1 MRSRGGMAP
10 RSRLESPIDASRG
23 STRRSSASRPPTRSS
38 GTRPTSRI
46 TSCHRWRTSRRRCAS
61 CMRSKPA
68 LTYSFLF
75 FLSGATGLIYELL
88 WVRVLYQSFGS
99 TIQSVTTVV
108 AAYMGGLGLGAWL
121 FGRRADRAP
130 RPAVLYGWLEIAIGI
145 FGILSPLIL
154 GLAHSIYIG
163 TAGALALGGGASV
176 ALRFGLA
183 ALVLLI
189 PTTLMGGTL
198 PVLTRALMG
207 EDRGLLKPSL
217 GRLYGLNTLGAMTGT
232 ALAGFFLIEFVGV
245 RASLWVTA
253 AINLA
258 IGGVAIFLG
267 REQSLPDPA
276 REPGGAQIQP
286 ATRDHL
292 TTLALVL
299 LGLTAFASLLN
310 EIAWTRVLIMIV
322 GGSTYGF
329 TLILLVFL
337 LGIGLGSIIVARRS
351 EPRAETAATAAL
363 AQGVTGV
370 GAAVL
375 FVLFGLLPSYIIAVF
390 QFPDLTA
397 ASRLLLMGVAVGAVV
412 LIPAIGMGMTFPLL
426 TDLTARSREAR
437 GADVG
442 AAYALNTVGSILG
455 AVLTG
460 FVLIVALG
468 TQATL
473 RVGLAVNGLAALALA
488 GLAARGVAEGSAE
501 DRRLRVR
508 VLSAAGLGTLALVAA
523 AAAPG
528 WSTRLIDLGPTIYAR
543 QRMDGPARERF
554 LTHRGSRQL
563 AFREGPNAT
572 VSVWESESGRSLR
585 VNGKV
590 DGSDRGDMDTQV
602 MLGLAP
608 AVARAGAA
616 SALVIGYGTGVTA
629 QVLATVPSM
638 QRLRVVE
645 IEPSVVQM
653 DSFFVDVN
661 GAVLTRPDVRVVID
675 DARSAFQLDNQRYD
689 VIVSE
694 PSNPWVAGVA
704 TLYTPEFFRIA
715 RARLSEGGVFCQWIQ
730 LYQLPLPIVA
740 GIVRSLHEVFPHV
753 HVWFGGSADIMV
765 LASPRPLTYDPIWL
779 TQLPGPGGRKATSR
793 EWLSIHNMDQYFG
806 RMLLGD
812 SGVARL
818 MQRANLEH
826 SDNQPRLEFVA
837 ARRFLDPGAAA
848 SAVFDSLIQFGKGDA
863 GTSPFALLG
872 ILALRRR
879 DAGVLSYL
887 DAARRAQPE
896 VLEWSVRTAGIRVA
910 LGDTAQADS
919 LLGAVI
925 ARGRSVSP
933 NAFQMRGLLAAARN
947 KPLAAVALRKALAA
961 GADTGQVRA
970 ALALLAAR
978 ESRWGEAASQARGAL
993 DAARGTFRHPF
1004 PGEFLS
1010 QALGQIALDA
1020 PPGLADSL
1028 LRYAAVRRPGS
1039 ARYRELAAVAALRAG
1054 RCEDATASFVELLE
1068 FALQRD
1074 NGPALVRECW
1084 ASQDST
1090 GRTGGA
1096 NPSPRGAGT
1105 ARRVQEK

>member
-1 MRSRGGMAP
+1 MRSR
-10 RSRLESPIDASRG
+10 PI
-23 STRRSSASRPPTRSS
+23 
-38 GTRPTSRI
+38 
-46 TSCHRWRTSRRRCAS
+46 
-61 CMRSKPA
+61 

-121 FGRRADRAP
+121 LGRRADRSP
-130 RPAVLYGWLEIAIGI
+130 RPAVLYGWLEIAIGV
-145 FGILSPLIL
+145 FGILSPLVL
-154 GLAHSIYIG
+154 GLAHAIYIG

-232 ALAGFFLIEFVGV
+232 TLAGFFLIEFVGV
-245 RASLWVTA
+245 RASLWATA

-258 IGGVAIFLG
+258 IGAAAIRLG
-267 REQSLPDPA
+267 RQQDALEVGHTPA
-276 REPGGAQIQP
+276 EENLHQP
-286 ATRDHL
+286 PPTSTALHN
-292 TTLALVL
+292 LALAL
-299 LGLTAFASLLN
+299 LALTAFASLLN

-322 GGSTYGF
+322 GGSTYAF

-351 EPRAETAATAAL
+351 APRAETAASAAL

-370 GAAVL
+370 GAALL
-375 FVLFGLLPSYIIAVF
+375 FVFFGLLPSYIIAVF
-390 QFPDLTA
+390 QLPDLTA
-397 ASRLLLMGVAVGAVV
+397 ASRLLLMGVAVGGVV

-437 GADVG
+437 GADIG
-442 AAYALNTVGSILG
+442 TAYALNTIGSILG

-460 FVLIVALG
+460 FVLVVVLG

-473 RVGLAVNGLAALALA
+473 RLGLVVNGLAALALA

-554 LTHRGSRQL
+554 LTHRGVRQL
-563 AFREGPNAT
+563 AFREGANAT
-572 VSVWESESGRSLR
+572 VSVWEGESGRSLR

-602 MLGLAP
+602 MLGLGP
-608 AVARAGAA
+608 AVARVGAA

-629 QVLATVPSM
+629 HVLAEVPSVR
-638 QRLRVVE
+638 RLKVVE

-653 DSFFVDVN
+653 DSFFLDVN
-661 GAVLTRPDVRVVID
+661 GSVLSRPDVRVVID
-675 DARSAFQLDNQRYD
+675 DARSAFQLDRERYD

-715 RARLSEGGVFCQWIQ
+715 RARLSDDGVFSQWIQ

-740 GIVRSLHEVFPHV
+740 GIVRNLREVFPHV
-753 HVWFGGSADIMV
+753 HVWFGGTADLVV
-765 LASPRPLTYDPIWL
+765 LASPRPITYDRQWL
-779 TQLPGPGGRKATSR
+779 AQLLGPGGQLYTLGR
-793 EWLSIHNMDQYFG
+793 EWLSLESQDQYFG

-812 SGVARL
+812 SGVTRL
-818 MQRANLEH
+818 LGRATFNH
-826 SDNQPRLEFVA
+826 TDDQPRLEFVA

-848 SAVFDSLIQFGKGDA
+848 YAVFDSLAQIGKGDA
-863 GTSPFALLG
+863 GTAPFALLR
-872 ILALRRR
+872 ILATRRS
-879 DAGVLSYL
+879 DAGVLPYL
-887 DAARRAQPE
+887 DAAHRAQPD
-896 VLEWSVRTAGIRVA
+896 VFPWSVRAAGIRLA

-919 LLGAVI
+919 LLKAVI
-925 ARGRSVSP
+925 ARNG
-933 NAFQMRGLLAAARN
+933 NAPPLPDALQMRALLAAARSQ
-947 KPLAAVALRKALAA
+947 PLAGTALREALAA
-961 GADTGQVRA
+961 GADTAQVRA
-970 ALALLAAR
+970 ALALLAVR
-978 ESRWGEAASQARGAL
+978 GSRWDEAASQARGAL
-993 DAARGTFRHPF
+993 SAAQGTFRHPF
-1004 PGEFLS
+1004 PGEFLT
-1010 QALGQIALDA
+1010 QALDQIALDA
-1020 PPGLADSL
+1020 PPGLADSV
-1028 LRYAAVRRPGS
+1028 LRYAAGRRPGS

-1054 RCEDATASFVELLE
+1054 RCEDAAASFVELLD
-1068 FALQRD
+1068 FAVQRD

-1084 ASQDST
+1084 GSQDST
-1090 GRTGGA
+1090 GRTGAA
-1096 NPSPRGAGT
+1096 NPSGG
-1105 ARRVQEK
+1105 ARRVQEKH

>member
-1 MRSRGGMAP
+1 
-10 RSRLESPIDASRG
+10 
-23 STRRSSASRPPTRSS
+23 
-38 GTRPTSRI
+38 
-46 TSCHRWRTSRRRCAS
+46 
-61 CMRSKPA
+61 MRSKPA
-68 LTYSFLF
+68 LTYGFLF

-99 TIQSVTTVV
+99 TIQSVATVV

-121 FGRRADRAP
+121 FGRRADRTP
-130 RPAVLYGWLEIAIGI
+130 RPAVLYGRLEIAIGI
-145 FGILSPLIL
+145 FGILSPLVL
-154 GLAHSIYIG
+154 GLAHWVYIG
-163 TAGALALGGGASV
+163 TAGALALGGAASV

-207 EDRGLLKPSL
+207 EDRRLLKPSL

-232 ALAGFFLIEFVGV
+232 ALAGFFLIELVGV
-245 RASLWVTA
+245 RASLLATA
-253 AINLA
+253 AVNIA
-258 IGGVAIFLG
+258 IGVAAIVLG
-267 REQSLPDPA
+267 REQSLPGD
-276 REPGGAQIQP
+276 EQIQPAP

-299 LGLTAFASLLN
+299 LGVTAFASLLN

-322 GGSTYGF
+322 GGSTYAF
-329 TLILLVFL
+329 TLVLLMFL
-337 LGIGLGSIIVARRS
+337 LGIGLGSMIVARRS
-351 EPRAETAATAAL
+351 APRAETAATAAL

-370 GAAVL
+370 GAAAL
-375 FVLFGLLPSYIIAVF
+375 FLFFGLLPSYIIAVF
-390 QFPDLTA
+390 QIPDLSA
-397 ASRLLLMGVAVGAVV
+397 ASRLALMGVAVGAVV

-426 TDLTARSREAR
+426 TDLTARSRTAR

-442 AAYALNTVGSILG
+442 AAYALNTIGSILG

-460 FVLIVALG
+460 FVLVVALG

-473 RVGLAVNGLAALALA
+473 RLGLVVNGLAALALA
-488 GLAARGVAEGSAE
+488 GLAARGVAEHSAE

-543 QRMDGPARERF
+543 QPMDGPARQRF
-554 LTHRGSRQL
+554 LAHRGVRQL
-563 AFREGPNAT
+563 AFREGANAT
-572 VSVWESESGRSLR
+572 VSVWEGESGRSLR

-608 AVARAGAA
+608 AVARVGAT

-629 QVLATVPSM
+629 HVLAAVPSM
-638 QRLRVVE
+638 QRLKIVE
-645 IEPSVVQM
+645 LEPFVVQM
-653 DSFFVDVN
+653 DSFFVGVN
-661 GAVLTRPDVRVVID
+661 GSVLSRPGVRVVID
-675 DARSAFQLDNQRYD
+675 DARSAFQLDRQRYD

-715 RARLSEGGVFCQWIQ
+715 RARLSDDGVFCQWIQ

-753 HVWFGGSADIMV
+753 HVWFGGSADLVV
-765 LASPRPLTYDPIWL
+765 LASPRPITYDRVWL
-779 TQLPGPGGRKATSR
+779 TQLLGPGGQLKAMSR
-793 EWLSIHNMDQYFG
+793 EWLSIENTDQYFG

-818 MQRANLEH
+818 ISRSTFEH
-826 SDNQPRLEFVA
+826 SDDQPRLEFVA

-848 SAVFDSLIQFGKGDA
+848 YAVFDSLIQLGKGDP
-863 GTSPFALLG
+863 GTSPFALLRV
-872 ILALRRR
+872 LAQRRS
-879 DAGVLSYL
+879 DAGVLPYL
-887 DAARRAQPE
+887 DAARRAQPD
-896 VLEWSVRTAGIRVA
+896 VFEWSIRAAGIQLA

-919 LLGAVI
+919 LLGAVA
-925 ARGRSVSP
+925 ARSGG
-933 NAFQMRGLLAAARN
+933 ADALQMRGLLAAARN
-947 KPLAAVALRKALAA
+947 RPLAGIALREALAA

-978 ESRWGEAASQARGAL
+978 GSRWSEAASQARGSL
-993 DAARGTFRHPF
+993 SAAQGTFRHPF

-1020 PPGLADSL
+1020 PPGMADSL
-1028 LRYAAVRRPGS
+1028 LRYATSRRPGS

-1054 RCEDATASFVELLE
+1054 RCEDAAAGFVELLD

-1084 ASQDST
+1084 VAQDST
-1090 GRTGGA
+1090 ARTGGA
-1096 NPSPRGAGT
+1096 RVGGSA
-1105 ARRVQEK
+1105 ARRVQETH